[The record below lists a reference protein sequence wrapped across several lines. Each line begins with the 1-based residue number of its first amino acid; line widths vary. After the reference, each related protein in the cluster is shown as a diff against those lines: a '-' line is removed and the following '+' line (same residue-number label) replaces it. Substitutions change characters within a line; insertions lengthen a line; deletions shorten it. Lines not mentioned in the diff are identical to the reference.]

1 MAPLCS
7 NATHLPSG
15 AFFIIPLRT
24 VTLRHCLSPLSS
36 WFFSM
41 ALNHHLSHCIL
52 PWSCVLPVSFPGCQS
67 CRTRTVGCC
76 VHCCVPGAWN
86 STWHS
91 LCLNKCLLNKLN
103 EWMTVGMLPKFSASQ
118 KHKWVKQQLPA
129 GLRVGETIVV
139 GEGAA
144 LNFWEWLPYV
154 WGGSRPT
161 APANSCHRRAGS
173 LLPDFKAFL
182 LRKARKWLKKVN
194 SLEF

>member
-1 MAPLCS
+1 M
-7 NATHLPSG
+7 
-15 AFFIIPLRT
+15 
-24 VTLRHCLSPLSS
+24 V
-36 WFFSM
+36 
-41 ALNHHLSHCIL
+41 LNQHLSYCIL
-52 PWSCVLPVSFPGCQS
+52 PWSCLLPVSFTGCQS

-103 EWMTVGMLPKFSASQ
+103 EWVTVGMLSKFSVSQ
-118 KHKWVKQQLPA
+118 KHKWVKQQLPT

-154 WGGSRPT
+154 WGGSRST

-182 LRKARKWLKKVN
+182 LRKARKWLKN
-194 SLEF
+194 SELTWVLSVDNQVSFLQNPCNCVIQTSESQVREASTRMGLLD